1 MVKRL
6 LDIVL
11 ASIGLVVLMPVL
23 LPAMALIWLQDL
35 RSPFYVA
42 TRIGRGGRPFRM
54 VKLRTMAV
62 DADAAGI
69 ESTAANDPR
78 ITAVGRFVRLLKLD
92 ELSQLWNVVRGDMS
106 LVGPRPN
113 VASEIARYTEIERRV
128 LEARPGIT
136 DFSSIV
142 FADEGEILRGSAD
155 ANLDYNLLIR
165 PWKSRLAL
173 FNIEHRSDVL
183 DIALMVITVVGIVS
197 RRAALGALSL
207 ILRHLNAPAELRR
220 IARREETLIPT
231 APPGADHPV
240 AAVDLREFGRG
251 GAIA

>member
-6 LDIVL
+6 LDIVF
-11 ASIGLVVLMPVL
+11 ASIGLVVLAPVL
-23 LPAMALIWLQDL
+23 IPATVLIWLQDF

-42 TRIGRGGRPFRM
+42 TRIGRGGRPFRI

-69 ESTAANDPR
+69 NSTAAGDPR
-78 ITAVGRFVRLLKLD
+78 VTAVGRLVRACKLD

-113 VASEIARYTEIERRV
+113 VAGEIARYTEIERRLLDV
-128 LEARPGIT
+128 KPGIT

-142 FADEGEILRGSAD
+142 FADEGEILRDSAD
-155 ANLDYNLLIR
+155 ADLEYNRLIR
-165 PWKSRLAL
+165 PWKSHLAL
-173 FNIEHRSDVL
+173 LNIERRSDFL
-183 DIALMVITVVGIVS
+183 DVALMVITVSGIVS
-197 RRAALGALSL
+197 RRAALGALAI
-207 ILRHLNAPAELRR
+207 ILARLDAPDELCR
-220 IARREETLIPT
+220 IARRDDVLPPA
-231 APPGADHPV
+231 APPGADRPVV
-240 AAVDLREFGRG
+240 AADLDRG